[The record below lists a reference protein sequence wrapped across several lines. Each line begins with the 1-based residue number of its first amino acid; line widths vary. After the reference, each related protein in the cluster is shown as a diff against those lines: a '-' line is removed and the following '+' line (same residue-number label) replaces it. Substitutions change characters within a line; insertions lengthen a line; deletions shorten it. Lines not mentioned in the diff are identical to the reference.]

1 MRTDNLI
8 IMPVSADCKRHCEK
22 NIKLVYFVTSLIF
35 FFMEYAQYCPLFE
48 KTLYKYNYRLYYIH
62 EVKNHALKKTQTAAP

>member
-1 MRTDNLI
+1 
-8 IMPVSADCKRHCEK
+8 
-22 NIKLVYFVTSLIF
+22 
-35 FFMEYAQYCPLFE
+35 MEYAQYCPLFE